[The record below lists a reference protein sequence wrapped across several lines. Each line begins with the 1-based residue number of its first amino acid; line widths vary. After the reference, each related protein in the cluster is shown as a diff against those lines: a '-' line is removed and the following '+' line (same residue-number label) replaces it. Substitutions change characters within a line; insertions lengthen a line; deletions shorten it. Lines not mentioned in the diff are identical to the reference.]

1 VYPKAQL
8 SLFSSLGLSDD
19 KPEEKPNVSPTKHY
33 STIELFAG
41 AGGLALG
48 FEKAGLNCVMLNE
61 IDHNASETLR
71 TNRPDWNVIE
81 SDVSKID
88 FSEYRGKVDIVS
100 GGFPCQA
107 FSYAGKKLGL
117 QDTRGTLFFEFA
129 RAVSEIQPLI
139 CVGENVR
146 GLLTHDN
153 GNTLRGMVSILEELG
168 YDVLPPQVLKAIYY
182 KVPQKR
188 ERLLIVG
195 LKKGC
200 GLEYEFPT
208 PIKEVFDLRQA
219 LKKGHLYDTDVPKSP
234 GQKYPA
240 SKEEILKLVP
250 PGGYWRDLPLELQK
264 KYMQKSFYLGGGK
277 TGIARRISWDEP
289 SLTLTCSPAQK
300 QTERCHPEETRP
312 FTIREYA
319 RIQTF
324 PDDWK
329 FSGAMHSQYKQIGN
343 AVPVNLATAIGSSL
357 VKCLNKY
364 YEKTKN

>member
-1 VYPKAQL
+1 
-8 SLFSSLGLSDD
+8 
-19 KPEEKPNVSPTKHY
+19 
-33 STIELFAG
+33 
-41 AGGLALG
+41 
-48 FEKAGLNCVMLNE
+48 MLNE

-71 TNRPDWNVIE
+71 TNRPEWNVIE

-117 QDTRGTLFFEFA
+117 QDVRGTLFFEFA

-146 GLLTHDN
+146 GLLTHDK

-208 PIKEVFDLRQA
+208 PIKEVFGLRQA
-219 LKKGHLYDTDVPKSP
+219 LKK
-234 GQKYPA
+234 A
-240 SKEEILKLVP
+240 I
-250 PGGYWRDLPLELQK
+250 
-264 KYMQKSFYLGGGK
+264 YMTLMYLNRQVK
-277 TGIARRISWDEP
+277 NIP
-289 SLTLTCSPAQK
+289 
-300 QTERCHPEETRP
+300 
-312 FTIREYA
+312 
-319 RIQTF
+319 
-324 PDDWK
+324 
-329 FSGAMHSQYKQIGN
+329 
-343 AVPVNLATAIGSSL
+343 L
-357 VKCLNKY
+357 VKK
-364 YEKTKN
+364 KS